1 MQARSLHNISMS
13 IIALFALNACAPKAS
28 VSARKE
34 GVTAQNGTANNGT
47 TQNGSVN
54 NGTVNNGTVDDRT
67 ADRARNPEKPSTKPP
82 RKQDSASNNP
92 IVDNNQVEPAD
103 ESPEASRNDSCYKG
117 SEFICKVEA
126 LITKKTNA
134 YRVGRGLQP
143 VENDAKI
150 AFVSRD
156 WSQKQANRGMISHSG
171 FPSARAAL
179 YAQEFNVRTSL
190 RGENVAMFSGMGSG
204 VESDEEAERVAQR
217 FAVMWWN
224 SAGHRANMLG
234 RGHTV
239 LGNGVY
245 KTRNGYYAT
254 QIFN

>member
-1 MQARSLHNISMS
+1 MHIRPLQSKLL
-13 IIALFALNACAPKAS
+13 ALVALLALNACAPKAS
-28 VSARKE
+28 ISARKE
-34 GVTAQNGTANNGT
+34 GADVGNGVSDSSKDASKDSLKPTPKTKNPPKKD
-47 TQNGSVN
+47 NGSKDPIE
-54 NGTVNNGTVDDRT
+54 DDSIG
-67 ADRARNPEKPSTKPP
+67 PSDQNT
-82 RKQDSASNNP
+82 DSDST
-92 IVDNNQVEPAD
+92 E
-103 ESPEASRNDSCYKG
+103 SCYKG

-134 YRVGRGLQP
+134 YRVGRGLQA
-143 VENDAKI
+143 VENDSKV

-156 WSQKQANRGMISHSG
+156 WSQKQASRGMISHSG

-179 YAQEFNVRTSL
+179 FAQEFNVRTNL

-204 VESDEEAERVAQR
+204 AETDEEAERVAQR

-234 RGHTV
+234 RGHTS

-254 QIFN
+254 QIFK